1 MVRAC
6 YISKPITYGQ
16 DTSIL
21 NDMTKVS
28 VANNEI
34 LRAIMR
40 AQESWS
46 ASPIIWAGQYPYKI
60 KIIKKSQDYVLM
72 YQMFIEFPSEK
83 VYKVKNI
90 RKVKIVY

>member
-6 YISKPITYGQ
+6 FISKAINYG
-16 DTSIL
+16 DDVSIL
-21 NDMTKVS
+21 ENLAPVPI
-28 VANNEI
+28 ANNDI
-34 LRAIMR
+34 LKAIMR

-46 ASPIIWAGQYPYKI
+46 ASPIIWAGRYPYKI
-60 KIIKKSQDYVLM
+60 KIINNSRDAVEM
-72 YQMFIEFPSEK
+72 YQMYVEFPTER